1 MKKQNL
7 NIGDKLLCREGIHIK
22 EFTYFYANKSY
33 NIGFIEIR
41 NDDYCYYITDENDRY
56 YRFSINS
63 DYLYSHFYTKKEERK
78 IKLNKLI
85 NEKTES

>member
-1 MKKQNL
+1 MKNQNI
-7 NIGDKLLCREGIHIK
+7 NVGDKLLCK
-22 EFTYFYANKSY
+22 KYL
-33 NIGFIEIR
+33 NIGSSSHFNYGE
-41 NDDYCYYITDENDRY
+41 YYIVSNIIIEYDYLYIIDNNNY
-56 YRFSINS
+56 GYLFINS

>member
-1 MKKQNL
+1 MKNQNI
-7 NIGDKLLCREGIHIK
+7 NVGDKLLCK
-22 EFTYFYANKSY
+22 KYL
-33 NIGFIEIR
+33 NIGSSSHFNYGEYYIVSNIIIEY
-41 NDDYCYYITDENDRY
+41 DLYCYIISEDNNYGY
-56 YRFSINS
+56 PFINS